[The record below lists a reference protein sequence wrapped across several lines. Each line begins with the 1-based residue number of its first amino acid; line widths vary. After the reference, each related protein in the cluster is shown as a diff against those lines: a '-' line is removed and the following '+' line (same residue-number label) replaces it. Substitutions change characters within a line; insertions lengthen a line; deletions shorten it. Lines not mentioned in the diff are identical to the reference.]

1 MAQVVA
7 AGMMLGPATGDTAT
21 IVKLFRVMLLMPVVL
36 VIATIYRRHPA
47 VIVNKHSNVPL
58 VPGFLIGF
66 LVLMLAASL
75 DWLSPAV
82 VNGAGDLSRWLLVTA
97 IAAVGVKTK
106 FQKLLK
112 LGWQPLLML
121 VLETA
126 FIAVFVLLAV
136 FLQGA

>member
-36 VIATIYRRHPA
+36 VIATIYRHNPA
-47 VIVNKHSNVPL
+47 VIVDEHANIPL
-58 VPGFLIGF
+58 VPVFLIGF
-66 LVLMLAASL
+66 LVLMVAASL
-75 DWLSPAV
+75 GLLSPALV
-82 VNGAGDLSRWLLVTA
+82 EGSGDLSRWLLVTA
-97 IAAVGVKTK
+97 IAAVGVKTS
-106 FQKLLK
+106 FEKLLK

-126 FIAVFVLLAV
+126 FIAVFVLVAV
-136 FLQGA
+136 LYLVD